1 MKTIYYLGQELEVIE
16 SHLDH
21 IVAVDVKGSKYW
33 LKRSQISHY
42 PPFKKTIADTIYLWF
57 SGGKMKPVN
66 LRYTIYITIA
76 VILTAWWI
84 GSKIC

>member
-1 MKTIYYLGQELEVIE
+1 MKTIYYLGQEMTVIE
-16 SHLDH
+16 SHLEH
-21 IVAVDVKGSKYW
+21 VVAVDVKGSTYW

-66 LRYTIYITIA
+66 VRYTVYITIA
-76 VILTAWWI
+76 VILAGWFI
-84 GSKIC
+84 GSKII

>member
-33 LKRSQISHY
+33 LKRSQTSHY

-57 SGGKMKPVN
+57 SDGKMKPVN
-66 LRYTIYITIA
+66 VRYTIYITIA
-76 VILTAWWI
+76 VILTALWI